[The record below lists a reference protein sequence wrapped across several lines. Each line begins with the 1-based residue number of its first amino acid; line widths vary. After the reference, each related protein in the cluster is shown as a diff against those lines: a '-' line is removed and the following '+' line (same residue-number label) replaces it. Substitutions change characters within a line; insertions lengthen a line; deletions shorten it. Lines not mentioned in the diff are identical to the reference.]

1 MSASLSIAAFALC
14 VSACAAESVPPP
26 RIEMQA
32 LNARGVSMN
41 NYEMQMDAPQPD
53 PKLAPEQV
61 IAIQLE
67 ALQKNDAKDSGI
79 RIAFR
84 FASPSNKEMTG
95 PIERFI
101 LLVKN
106 PAYSPM
112 LNYKKAERDAIIVS
126 DDVARQRVV
135 LTTENGERAIY
146 IFTLS
151 KQKSGE
157 FKDCWMTDGVERV
170 DTRPDPR
177 TPVALTDGANGYY
190 PLRA

>member
-1 MSASLSIAAFALC
+1 MFSIFRRVMSAVLSIAAFVLC

-41 NYEMQMDAPQPD
+41 DNEMQKDAPQPS
-53 PKLAPEQV
+53 PSLAPEQV

-79 RIAFR
+79 RTAFR
-84 FASPSNKEMTG
+84 FASPSNREMTG

-112 LNYKKAERDAIIVS
+112 LNYKKVERDAIIVS
-126 DDVARQRVV
+126 DDVARQCVV
-135 LTTENGERAIY
+135 LTTADNEREVY

-151 KQKSGE
+151 K
-157 FKDCWMTDGVERV
+157 
-170 DTRPDPR
+170 
-177 TPVALTDGANGYY
+177 
-190 PLRA
+190 